1 MNNKPILFFSQNDT
15 NSKEIWNYI
24 KSKNMLENFIKIST
38 DNNRKIPAII
48 TETPSILIK
57 GRPAISGMFIK
68 MYLDSFSSNN
78 APQTNQVVD
87 NSSNFQSSNTSSN
100 FQSSNNSSQNN
111 NNGIPDIKTST
122 NNLNGIK
129 DFNAVEMG
137 SNFSDNYSFIEND
150 TPMSFCYQFLDEK
163 NNNS

>member
-15 NSKEIWNYI
+15 SSKEIWNYI
-24 KSKNMLENFIKIST
+24 KSKNMLEKFIKIST

-87 NSSNFQSSNTSSN
+87 NSSNFQP
-100 FQSSNNSSQNN
+100 SNNISQNN

-163 NNNS
+163 K